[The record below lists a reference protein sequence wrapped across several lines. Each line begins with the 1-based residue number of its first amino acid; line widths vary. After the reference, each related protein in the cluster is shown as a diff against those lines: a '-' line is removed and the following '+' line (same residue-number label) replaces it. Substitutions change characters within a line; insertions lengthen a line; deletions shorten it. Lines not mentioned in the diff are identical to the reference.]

1 MAYHKIYVIP
11 KIILCYN
18 KFMKEL
24 TKSLEN
30 YLTAIFEIIKANG
43 AARVRDVS
51 ERVSTNAASTSEA
64 VKSLAR
70 KGYINYKPYGVI
82 TLTEK
87 GLQTAEEK
95 SGRHIIIENFLENIL
110 MLKKD
115 YAQDLE
121 FSMPDEVL
129 NRFVDYLTFMQKCS
143 CKEPKWLRSF
153 QEYTRENKMPEK
165 CLNCKSGCC
174 NCR

>member
-1 MAYHKIYVIP
+1 
-11 KIILCYN
+11 
-18 KFMKEL
+18 MKEL

-30 YLTAIFEIIKANG
+30 YLIAIFEIIKTNG

-51 ERVSTNAASTSEA
+51 EKVNTNAASTSEA
-64 VKSLAR
+64 VKSLVK

-87 GLQTAEEK
+87 GLHSAEEK
-95 SGRHIIIENFLENIL
+95 FRRHITIEKFLDNIL

-115 YAQDLE
+115 YAKDLE

-129 NRFVDYLTFMQKCS
+129 NRFVDYLTFMQNCS
-143 CKEPKWLRSF
+143 CKEPKWLKSF
-153 QEYTRENKMPEK
+153 QEYTKENKMPEK
-165 CLNCKSGCC
+165 CINCKAGCC
-174 NCR
+174 NCK